1 LLNLITFFVR
11 FMLLSQANCIDEAL
25 AQSLKHM
32 VGFRLIA
39 VHDDKKLQ
47 LPNYVKCHYATFR
60 RIFTIF
66 ICYFKKR

>member
-11 FMLLSQANCIDEAL
+11 FTLLSQANCIDEAL

-47 LPNYVKCHYATFR
+47 LPEALAKL
-60 RIFTIF
+60 I
-66 ICYFKKR
+66 YFNSVCWY